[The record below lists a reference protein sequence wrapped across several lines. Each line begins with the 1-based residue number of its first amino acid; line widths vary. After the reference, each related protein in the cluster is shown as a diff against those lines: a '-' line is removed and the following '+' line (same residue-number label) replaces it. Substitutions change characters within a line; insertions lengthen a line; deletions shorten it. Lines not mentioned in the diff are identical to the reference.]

1 MYNMRKRRKLMLVI
15 FAIATLNLKFYNYE
29 LAEEN
34 KKLTTLTRHPLLLDN
49 LTTRYHVYSWIV
61 WYNVGL
67 NKHIEGTEMLRY
79 LSYDFMRR
87 VFFENRDDFEAA
99 VKYTVQLSN
108 NPAIKASEKPE
119 LEKKIELHRKNLE
132 DKILFLLKE
141 PYEFLFK
148 YDQEAKKNLHI
159 SDNDSWKNDDSYA
172 VYFFLPGKMLFIF
185 SPRDDLYNTRSGG
198 IQFGGKFVL
207 APQWIMEPIDIFL
220 RHMETEEPSWWKP
233 TVEKYIKILKS

>member
-34 KKLTTLTRHPLLLDN
+34 KKLTTLTRQPLLLDN

-119 LEKKIELHRKNLE
+119 LENKIELHRKNLE

-148 YDQEAKKNLHI
+148 YDQEAKKIFIYLIMIHGRTTTVMRFTFFFQGRCCSFFRPEMIFTIRVPGGYNSEGNL
-159 SDNDSWKNDDSYA
+159 Y
-172 VYFFLPGKMLFIF
+172 
-185 SPRDDLYNTRSGG
+185 
-198 IQFGGKFVL
+198 
-207 APQWIMEPIDIFL
+207 
-220 RHMETEEPSWWKP
+220 
-233 TVEKYIKILKS
+233 